1 MKTIEQ
7 FITVFAL
14 GIMLSSCI
22 KNEDEV
28 LDFIPAVQDRQTIT
42 VEGKITANT
51 TWEVKN
57 KYLLKGFVY
66 VEAGATLTIQPGTI
80 IKGDKGT
87 KATLIVKPGAKI
99 IADGTVDKPIIFTSN
114 QPKGQRDYGDWG
126 GLVILGNANVNK
138 PDFVIEG
145 ENVTKFGTFNDA
157 TKNTESSGTL
167 RYVRVEFAGIAFE
180 PDKEINGLT
189 FGGVGSGTIIDY
201 VQVSYSGDDSY
212 EWFGGAVNTKHLIA
226 FRGLDDD
233 FDTDNG
239 FSGRNQFMLSLRD
252 PKIADQCS
260 CSSSNGFESDNDGS
274 GSNAVP
280 QTSAI
285 FSNVTIVLGEGTP
298 DKKYNNGI
306 LIRRN
311 SAQSIYNTVI
321 VGGYPR
327 AGFELNGTASQD
339 NFKNGKADYQALT
352 LNGMTTK
359 LLTVDVARF
368 SDATRKNSLDLTAD
382 ALKLS
387 TGYNSLAIPRLI
399 PQTNSPVLVGAAKM
413 TDSFFETVDYKGA
426 FGTTDWTA
434 KWANF
439 EPQSADY

>member
-1 MKTIEQ
+1 
-7 FITVFAL
+7 
-14 GIMLSSCI
+14 
-22 KNEDEV
+22 
-28 LDFIPAVQDRQTIT
+28 
-42 VEGKITANT
+42 
-51 TWEVKN
+51 
-57 KYLLKGFVY
+57 
-66 VEAGATLTIQPGTI
+66 
-80 IKGDKGT
+80 
-87 KATLIVKPGAKI
+87 
-99 IADGTVDKPIIFTSN
+99 
-114 QPKGQRDYGDWG
+114 
-126 GLVILGNANVNK
+126 VILGNANVNK

-201 VQVSYSGDDSY
+201 VQVSFAGDDSY
-212 EWFGGAVNTKHLIA
+212 EWFGGTVNTKHLIA

-280 QTSAI
+280 QTSAV
-285 FSNVTIVLGEGTP
+285 FSNVTIALGEGTP

-368 SDATRKNSLDLTAD
+368 SDATRKNSLELTAD

-387 TGYNSLAIPRLI
+387 TGYNSLAIPKLV
-399 PQTNSPVLVGAAKM
+399 PQTGSPILVGATKM
-413 TDSFFETVDYKGA
+413 IDSFFETVDYKGA

-439 EPQSADY
+439 DPQSADY